1 MSRSKP
7 IALNV
12 SVTPNRRQFVKSTGG
27 ALAALAAPRLVH
39 AAGQDT
45 IRIGLIGCGGRGTGA
60 ALNCVESAGGVEIH
74 AMGDLFPDR
83 LVSSREKLANG
94 GIGNAYH
101 VTDET
106 CFTGWDAYR
115 GVLATGVD
123 MVILATPPHFR
134 PQHLRAAIEAGVHV
148 FTEKPVA
155 VDGAGV
161 RSVMESARMAQSKGL
176 AIVAGTQRRYE
187 APYREALRRVH
198 DGAIGELV
206 GAQCYWNQGG
216 LWMHPRQEGWSDMEW
231 QLRNWLY
238 FTWLSGDH
246 IVEQHVHNLDVINWA
261 FRAHP
266 ERCWAMGGREV
277 RTDAAYGNVF
287 DHFAVEYEYPG
298 GVRTHSFSRQIDG
311 CATRVAERLHGTA
324 GSCDPREWVRGE
336 KNWRWTGDYTNPY
349 EQEHAELIQ
358 SIRGGEPLN
367 DGVQV
372 AEATLTAIMG
382 RMSAYT
388 GKEVSWEQA
397 LESKLDLSPASYE
410 FGELPVRPIAVPG
423 TTELI

>member
-1 MSRSKP
+1 MSRPKIP
-7 IALNV
+7 V
-12 SVTPNRRQFVKSTGG
+12 PTRRQFVKSTGG
-27 ALAALAAPRLVH
+27 ALAMLASPRFVH

-45 IRIGLIGCGGRGTGA
+45 VRIGLIGCGGRGTGA
-60 ALNCVESAGGVEIH
+60 ALNCIQSSDGVEIH
-74 AMGDLFPDR
+74 AMGDLFPEH
-83 LVSSREKLANG
+83 LASSREKLENA
-94 GIGNAYH
+94 GIGAAYR
-101 VTDET
+101 VTDEN
-106 CFTGWDAYR
+106 CFTGWDAFR
-115 GVLATGVD
+115 GVLASDVH

-134 PQHLRAAIEAGVHV
+134 PAHLRAAVEAGKHV

-161 RSVMESARMAQSKGL
+161 RSVLETARMALEAENKLS
-176 AIVAGTQRRYE
+176 IVAGTQRRYDLS
-187 APYREALRRVH
+187 YRETMKRVH

-216 LWMHPRQEGWSDMEW
+216 LWMHPRQEGWSDVEW

-246 IVEQHVHNLDVINWA
+246 IVEQHVHNLDVLNWA

-266 ERCWAMGGREV
+266 ERCWAMGGREM
-277 RTDAAYGNVF
+277 RTDPAYGNVF

-298 GVRTHSFSRQIDG
+298 GVRAHSFSRQIDG
-311 CATRVAERLHGTA
+311 CASRVGELLVGTA
-324 GSCDPREWVRGE
+324 GTSDPSGWVRGE
-336 KNWRWTGDYTNPY
+336 RSWRADGDVPNPY
-349 EQEHAELIQ
+349 EQEHFELIQ
-358 SIRGGEPLN
+358 SIREGRPLN

-388 GKEVSWEQA
+388 GKEVTWEQA
-397 LESKLDLSPASYE
+397 LGSKLSLGPETYE
-410 FGELPVRPIAVPG
+410 FGELPVQPVAEPG
-423 TTELI
+423 KTELV